1 LGLEHAI
8 RSGFLPVGEAE
19 LEGWQRVVRRRI
31 DNLDTGSGGAETE
44 RMQTVITRTCRV
56 LGVDTSLRST
66 GIAVVD
72 AAGSRLTAIYAGL
85 IRNPPKRS
93 LSACLVALQ
102 DGLAA
107 VIEAHHPEVVAIE
120 GVFFAKNV
128 RTTRV
133 LGEARGAVISQCARL
148 GLPVFEYEPRR
159 VKLAVVGQGGA
170 EKAQVQRMVTT
181 MLGLSETPD
190 EDAADA
196 LAIAICHLHNRT
208 RIAMLADEPI

>member
-1 LGLEHAI
+1 
-8 RSGFLPVGEAE
+8 
-19 LEGWQRVVRRRI
+19 
-31 DNLDTGSGGAETE
+31 
-44 RMQTVITRTCRV
+44 MQTVITRTCRV

-66 GIAVVD
+66 GLGVVD
-72 AAGSRLTAIYAGL
+72 AVGSRMTALHASVL
-85 IRNPPKRS
+85 RNPATRP
-93 LSACLVALQ
+93 LSACLLALQ

-107 VIEAHHPEVVAIE
+107 VIAEQHPDVVAIE

-128 RTTRV
+128 RTTRI
-133 LGEARGAVISQCARL
+133 LGEARGAVIAQCTRL

-170 EKAQVQRMVTT
+170 EKTQVQRMVVSI
-181 MLGLSETPD
+181 LGLAAAPP

-208 RIAMLADEPI
+208 RIQALAQEPI

>member
-1 LGLEHAI
+1 MAFVI
-8 RSGFLPVGEAE
+8 RS
-19 LEGWQRVVRRRI
+19 
-31 DNLDTGSGGAETE
+31 DNLDTGERPADTGA
-44 RMQTVITRTCRV
+44 MQTVITRTCRV

-66 GIAVVD
+66 GIAVIE
-72 AAGSRLTAIYAGL
+72 ATGSRLTAIYSGL
-85 IRNPPKRS
+85 VRNPPKRP

-159 VKLAVVGQGGA
+159 VKQAVVGQGGA
-170 EKAQVQRMVTT
+170 EKSQVQRMVTT
-181 MLGLSETPD
+181 ILGLVETPP

-196 LAIAICHLHNRT
+196 LGIAICHLHNRT